1 MEFLGIGP
9 LELFFII
16 IIALIILGPKD
27 MVKAGRTLGK
37 YVRQIITSENWRM
50 IQQATQEMRNLP
62 NRFIRDAGLEDIEK
76 ELSQA
81 AGNITKGISQAASDL
96 EKGIKETA
104 AVPTDPGMAQKPAPS
119 QLANSDLPDW
129 TKPPLNNPDLSDWTT
144 PSTSSSDFSDWI
156 TPPSHATEGEA
167 TPEVNDGRPEGQP
180 PTNLENN

>member
-62 NRFIRDAGLEDIEK
+62 NRFIRDAGLENIEQ

-81 AGNITKGISQAASDL
+81 TGNITKGISQAASDL
-96 EKGIKETA
+96 GKGLTVSASLPK
-104 AVPTDPGMAQKPAPS
+104 DPGANPS
-119 QLANSDLPDW
+119 A
-129 TKPPLNNPDLSDWTT
+129 TPPKADNPEFSDWTNPPMSNSDINNWTT
-144 PSTSSSDFSDWI
+144 PPEDSSDLSDWI
-156 TPPSHATEGEA
+156 TPPSYSSKTQIKVDDAKPAGQSSTESEK
-167 TPEVNDGRPEGQP
+167 N
-180 PTNLENN
+180 

>member
-37 YVRQIITSENWRM
+37 YARQIITSENWRM

-76 ELSQA
+76 DLSQA
-81 AGNITKGISQAASDL
+81 AGNLTKGISQTANELSKGVKVAAS
-96 EKGIKETA
+96 
-104 AVPTDPGMAQKPAPS
+104 VQ
-119 QLANSDLPDW
+119 SDLGLSTNSQPS
-129 TKPPLNNPDLSDWTT
+129 TPNNPDLSDWIT
-144 PSTSSSDFSDWI
+144 PSDQNSEPTFSDANNNDLSDWI
-156 TPPSHATEGEA
+156 TPPSSTYQPEATEEIRDKK
-167 TPEVNDGRPEGQP
+167 TPAQP
-180 PTNLENN
+180 SPPIENN